1 MIARSVVSRC
11 TAAANNTTAG
21 IKVAAATLGRGVQ
34 ITIGKKGGGL
44 GGGCGGDGGM
54 VGQMVS

>member
-21 IKVAAATLGRGVQ
+21 NKVAAATLGRGVQ

-44 GGGCGGDGGM
+44 GGGCDGM